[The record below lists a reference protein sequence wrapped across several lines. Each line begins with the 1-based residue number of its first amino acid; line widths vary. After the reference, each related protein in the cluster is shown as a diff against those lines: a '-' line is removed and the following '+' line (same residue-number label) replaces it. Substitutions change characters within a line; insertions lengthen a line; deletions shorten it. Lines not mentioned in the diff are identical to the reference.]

1 MKRINIVGF
10 IDFHREEWD
19 IRPSMVDKIRQAFHD
34 SELWTYKD
42 LCACTEKQ
50 LLKIRHVTPE
60 LVEHVKETLEN
71 VGLHLGMTEKEL
83 DAYHDAEYD
92 ARHQSVEPKGTHV
105 HDDVLNILDGANILE
120 FLRKKAETGNVEKG
134 NGTLIPEGA
143 ATEQIVGVD
152 KIEGSNLSFRSDAAT
167 EQIAGTSKED
177 RAEEEAKE
185 EAVSAN
191 TDGMQKKEIESLQ
204 ETEQKKGTE
213 QLQETEPLQEMEA
226 KHKKKFDAQKVY
238 NHAMARIL
246 CDPCQMLRGDDLEFM
261 RHQLVM
267 SVLEQQSWLMRTFCS
282 FNYRVKVAM
291 RKANYIMLEYRH
303 DMGLRSTVYQHLE
316 YEGTIKE
323 LEA

>member
-10 IDFHREEWD
+10 IDFHREKWD
-19 IRPSMVDKIRQAFHD
+19 IRPSMMEKMRQSFHD

-50 LLKIRHVTPE
+50 LLKIRYVTPE
-60 LVEHVKETLEN
+60 LVEHIKETLED

-92 ARHQSVEPKGTHV
+92 ARHQSAEQKKTNI
-105 HDDVLNILDGANILE
+105 HDDVPEMLDEANILE
-120 FLRKKAETGNVEKG
+120 ALRKKPVSGFLEKEAG
-134 NGTLIPEGA
+134 LPIPEDA
-143 ATEQIVGVD
+143 ATEQIVGISEED
-152 KIEGSNLSFRSDAAT
+152 
-167 EQIAGTSKED
+167 IAEND
-177 RAEEEAKE
+177 AKE
-185 EAVSAN
+185 AITSAN
-191 TDGMQKKEIESLQ
+191 TDGMQKKE
-204 ETEQKKGTE
+204 K
-213 QLQETEPLQEMEA
+213 EPLQETEA
-226 KHKKKFDAQKVY
+226 KHKKKFDAQKAY

-246 CDPCQMLRGDDLEFM
+246 RDPCQMVRSDDLEFM

-316 YEGTIKE
+316 YDGTIKE

>member
-10 IDFHREEWD
+10 VDFHREEWD
-19 IRPSMVDKIRQAFHD
+19 IRPSMVEKTRQAFHN

-60 LVEHVKETLEN
+60 LVEHVKETLED

-92 ARHQSVEPKGTHV
+92 ARHQSVESKR
-105 HDDVLNILDGANILE
+105 ISEEEI
-120 FLRKKAETGNVEKG
+120 
-134 NGTLIPEGA
+134 
-143 ATEQIVGVD
+143 TE
-152 KIEGSNLSFRSDAAT
+152 N
-167 EQIAGTSKED
+167 
-177 RAEEEAKE
+177 EAKE
-185 EAVSAN
+185 ATSFAD
-191 TDGMQKKEIESLQ
+191 TDGMQKKE
-204 ETEQKKGTE
+204 
-213 QLQETEPLQEMEA
+213 TEPLQETEA
-226 KHKKKFDAQKVY
+226 KHKEEFDARKAY

-267 SVLEQQSWLMRTFCS
+267 SVLEQQSWLMKTFCS

-291 RKANYIMLEYRH
+291 QKANYIMQEYRH

-316 YEGTIKE
+316 YDGKIKE

>member
-10 IDFHREEWD
+10 IDFHREKWD
-19 IRPSMVDKIRQAFHD
+19 IRPSMMEKMRQAFHD

-50 LLKIRHVTPE
+50 LLKIQYVTPE
-60 LVEHVKETLEN
+60 LVGHIKETLED

-92 ARHQSVEPKGTHV
+92 ARHQFAEQKGTS
-105 HDDVLNILDGANILE
+105 E
-120 FLRKKAETGNVEKG
+120 
-134 NGTLIPEGA
+134 
-143 ATEQIVGVD
+143 
-152 KIEGSNLSFRSDAAT
+152 
-167 EQIAGTSKED
+167 ED
-177 RAEEEAKE
+177 IAEEEAKE
-185 EAVSAN
+185 DAASVN
-191 TDGMQKKEIESLQ
+191 TDGMQKEIESLQ

-213 QLQETEPLQEMEA
+213 QLQEAEPLQEMEA
-226 KHKKKFDAQKVY
+226 KHKKKFDVQKAY

-246 CDPCQMLRGDDLEFM
+246 RDPCQMLRGDDLEFM

-316 YEGTIKE
+316 YDGIIKE

>member
-19 IRPSMVDKIRQAFHD
+19 IRPSMMEKMRQAFHD

-50 LLKIRHVTPE
+50 LLKIRYVTPE
-60 LVEHVKETLEN
+60 LVEHIKETLED

-92 ARHQSVEPKGTHV
+92 ARHQSVEQKKTNI
-105 HDDVLNILDGANILE
+105 HDDVPEMLDEANILE
-120 FLRKKAETGNVEKG
+120 ALRKKPISGFLEKEAG
-134 NGTLIPEGA
+134 LPIPEDA
-143 ATEQIVGVD
+143 ATEQIVGISEED
-152 KIEGSNLSFRSDAAT
+152 
-167 EQIAGTSKED
+167 IAEND
-177 RAEEEAKE
+177 AKE
-185 EAVSAN
+185 AITSAN
-191 TDGMQKKEIESLQ
+191 TDGMQKKEK
-204 ETEQKKGTE
+204 EQ
-213 QLQETEPLQEMEA
+213 LQEMEA
-226 KHKKKFDAQKVY
+226 KHKKEFDVRKAY

-246 CDPCQMLRGDDLEFM
+246 RDPCQMVRGDDLEFM

-291 RKANYIMLEYRH
+291 RKANYIMQEYRH

-316 YEGTIKE
+316 YDGKIKE

>member
-10 IDFHREEWD
+10 IDFYREEWD
-19 IRPSMVDKIRQAFHD
+19 IRPSMVEKMRQAFHD

-60 LVEHVKETLEN
+60 LVEHIKETLEN

-120 FLRKKAETGNVEKG
+120 FLRKKAETGNMEKG
-134 NGTLIPEGA
+134 SGMLIPEDG
-143 ATEQIVGVD
+143 ATEQIVG
-152 KIEGSNLSFRSDAAT
+152 ISE
-167 EQIAGTSKED
+167 ED
-177 RAEEEAKE
+177 IAEEEAKE
-185 EAVSAN
+185 DAASAN
-191 TDGMQKKEIESLQ
+191 TDGMQKKE
-204 ETEQKKGTE
+204 
-213 QLQETEPLQEMEA
+213 TEPLQEVEPLQKTEQLQDTKPLLETEA
-226 KHKKKFDAQKVY
+226 KHKKEFDAQKAY

-246 CDPCQMLRGDDLEFM
+246 RDPCQMVRSDDLEFM

-282 FNYRVKVAM
+282 FNFRVKVAM

-316 YEGTIKE
+316 YDGKIKE

>member
-19 IRPSMVDKIRQAFHD
+19 IRPSMVEKTRQAFHD

-42 LCACTEKQ
+42 LCALSEKQ
-50 LLKIRHVTPE
+50 LLKIRYVTPE
-60 LVEHVKETLEN
+60 LVGHIKETLED

-92 ARHQSVEPKGTHV
+92 ARHQSAEQKKTNI
-105 HDDVLNILDGANILE
+105 HDDVPEMLDEANILE
-120 FLRKKAETGNVEKG
+120 ALRKKPVSGFLEKEAG
-134 NGTLIPEGA
+134 LPIPEDA
-143 ATEQIVGVD
+143 ATEQIVGISEED
-152 KIEGSNLSFRSDAAT
+152 
-167 EQIAGTSKED
+167 IAEND
-177 RAEEEAKE
+177 AKE
-185 EAVSAN
+185 AITSAN
-191 TDGMQKKEIESLQ
+191 TGGMQKKEIESLQ
-204 ETEQKKGTE
+204 GTE
-213 QLQETEPLQEMEA
+213 QLQETEPLQEREA
-226 KHKKKFDAQKVY
+226 KHKKKFDAQKAY

-246 CDPCQMLRGDDLEFM
+246 RDPCQMLRGDDLEFM

>member
-19 IRPSMVDKIRQAFHD
+19 IRPSMVEKTRQAFHD

-60 LVEHVKETLEN
+60 LVEHVKETLED

-92 ARHQSVEPKGTHV
+92 ARHQSVESKRISEE
-105 HDDVLNILDGANILE
+105 DI
-120 FLRKKAETGNVEKG
+120 AEN
-134 NGTLIPEGA
+134 
-143 ATEQIVGVD
+143 
-152 KIEGSNLSFRSDAAT
+152 
-167 EQIAGTSKED
+167 
-177 RAEEEAKE
+177 EAKE
-185 EAVSAN
+185 ATSFAD
-191 TDGMQKKEIESLQ
+191 TDGTQKKE
-204 ETEQKKGTE
+204 TE
-213 QLQETEPLQEMEA
+213 QLQDTEPLQETEA
-226 KHKKKFDAQKVY
+226 KHKEEFDARKAY

-246 CDPCQMLRGDDLEFM
+246 CDPCQMLIGDELEFM

-267 SVLEQQSWLMRTFCS
+267 SVLEQQSWLMKTFCS

-291 RKANYIMLEYRH
+291 QKANYIMQEYRH

-316 YEGTIKE
+316 YDGKIKE

>member
-10 IDFHREEWD
+10 IDFHREKWD
-19 IRPSMVDKIRQAFHD
+19 IRPSMMEKMRQAFHD

-50 LLKIRHVTPE
+50 LLKIRYVTPE
-60 LVEHVKETLEN
+60 LVEHIKETLED

-92 ARHQSVEPKGTHV
+92 ARHQSVEQ
-105 HDDVLNILDGANILE
+105 E
-120 FLRKKAETGNVEKG
+120 
-134 NGTLIPEGA
+134 
-143 ATEQIVGVD
+143 
-152 KIEGSNLSFRSDAAT
+152 
-167 EQIAGTSKED
+167 GTSEED
-177 RAEEEAKE
+177 IAEEEAKE
-185 EAVSAN
+185 DAASAN

-213 QLQETEPLQEMEA
+213 QLQETEPLQEREA
-226 KHKKKFDAQKVY
+226 KHKKKFDAQKAY

-246 CDPCQMLRGDDLEFM
+246 RDPCQMLRGDDLEFM

-291 RKANYIMLEYRH
+291 RKANYIMQEYRH

-316 YEGTIKE
+316 YDGTIKE

>member
-10 IDFHREEWD
+10 IDFHREKWD
-19 IRPSMVDKIRQAFHD
+19 IRPSMMEKMRQVFHD

-50 LLKIRHVTPE
+50 LLKIRYVTPE
-60 LVEHVKETLEN
+60 LVGHIKETLED

-92 ARHQSVEPKGTHV
+92 ARHQSVEQKGTS
-105 HDDVLNILDGANILE
+105 E
-120 FLRKKAETGNVEKG
+120 
-134 NGTLIPEGA
+134 
-143 ATEQIVGVD
+143 
-152 KIEGSNLSFRSDAAT
+152 
-167 EQIAGTSKED
+167 ED
-177 RAEEEAKE
+177 IAEEEAKGD
-185 EAVSAN
+185 AVSAN

-204 ETEQKKGTE
+204 GSE
-213 QLQETEPLQEMEA
+213 QLQETEPLQEREA
-226 KHKKKFDAQKVY
+226 KHKKKFDAQKAY

-246 CDPCQMLRGDDLEFM
+246 RDPCQMLRGDDLEFM

-291 RKANYIMLEYRH
+291 RKANYIMQEYRH

-316 YEGTIKE
+316 YDGTIKE

>member
-10 IDFHREEWD
+10 IDFHREKWD
-19 IRPSMVDKIRQAFHD
+19 IRPSMMEKMRQAFHD

-50 LLKIRHVTPE
+50 LLKIRYVTPE
-60 LVEHVKETLEN
+60 LVGHIKETLED

-92 ARHQSVEPKGTHV
+92 ARHQCAEQKGTNI
-105 HDDVLNILDGANILE
+105 HDDVPEMLDEANILE
-120 FLRKKAETGNVEKG
+120 ALRKKPVSGFLEKEAG
-134 NGTLIPEGA
+134 LPIPEDA
-143 ATEQIVGVD
+143 ATEQIVGIYEED
-152 KIEGSNLSFRSDAAT
+152 
-167 EQIAGTSKED
+167 IAEND
-177 RAEEEAKE
+177 AKE
-185 EAVSAN
+185 AITSAN
-191 TDGMQKKEIESLQ
+191 TGGMQKKENEPSQ
-204 ETEQKKGTE
+204 ET
-213 QLQETEPLQEMEA
+213 EA
-226 KHKKKFDAQKVY
+226 KHKKEFDVRKAY

-246 CDPCQMLRGDDLEFM
+246 RDPCQMVRGDDLEFM

>member
-10 IDFHREEWD
+10 IDFHREKWD
-19 IRPSMVDKIRQAFHD
+19 IRPSMMEKMRQVFHD

-50 LLKIRHVTPE
+50 LLKIRYVTPE
-60 LVEHVKETLEN
+60 LVGHIKETLED

-92 ARHQSVEPKGTHV
+92 ARHQS
-105 HDDVLNILDGANILE
+105 
-120 FLRKKAETGNVEKG
+120 AEQK
-134 NGTLIPEGA
+134 
-143 ATEQIVGVD
+143 
-152 KIEGSNLSFRSDAAT
+152 R
-167 EQIAGTSKED
+167 TSEED
-177 RAEEEAKE
+177 IAEEEAKE
-185 EAVSAN
+185 DAASAN

-204 ETEQKKGTE
+204 GTE
-213 QLQETEPLQEMEA
+213 QLQETEPLQEREA
-226 KHKKKFDAQKVY
+226 KHKKKFDAQKAY

-246 CDPCQMLRGDDLEFM
+246 RDPCQMVRGDDLEFM

-323 LEA
+323 LES

>member
-19 IRPSMVDKIRQAFHD
+19 IRPSMVEKTRQAFHD

-60 LVEHVKETLEN
+60 LVEHVKETLED

-92 ARHQSVEPKGTHV
+92 ARHQSVESK
-105 HDDVLNILDGANILE
+105 
-120 FLRKKAETGNVEKG
+120 RKSEEDIAEN
-134 NGTLIPEGA
+134 
-143 ATEQIVGVD
+143 
-152 KIEGSNLSFRSDAAT
+152 
-167 EQIAGTSKED
+167 
-177 RAEEEAKE
+177 EAKE
-185 EAVSAN
+185 ATSFAD
-191 TDGMQKKEIESLQ
+191 TDGMQKKEPEPLQ
-204 ETEQKKGTE
+204 ETE
-213 QLQETEPLQEMEA
+213 A
-226 KHKKKFDAQKVY
+226 KHKEEFDARKAY

-267 SVLEQQSWLMRTFCS
+267 SVLEQQSWLMKTFCS

-291 RKANYIMLEYRH
+291 QKANYIMQEYRH

-316 YEGTIKE
+316 YDGKIKE
-323 LEA
+323 LDA

>member
-19 IRPSMVDKIRQAFHD
+19 IRPSMVEKTRQAFHD

-60 LVEHVKETLEN
+60 LVEHVKETLED

-92 ARHQSVEPKGTHV
+92 ARHQSVESKRRSEE
-105 HDDVLNILDGANILE
+105 DI
-120 FLRKKAETGNVEKG
+120 AEN
-134 NGTLIPEGA
+134 
-143 ATEQIVGVD
+143 
-152 KIEGSNLSFRSDAAT
+152 
-167 EQIAGTSKED
+167 
-177 RAEEEAKE
+177 EAKE
-185 EAVSAN
+185 ATSFAD
-191 TDGMQKKEIESLQ
+191 TDGMQKKA
-204 ETEQKKGTE
+204 TE
-213 QLQETEPLQEMEA
+213 QLQETEV
-226 KHKKKFDAQKVY
+226 KHKEEFDARKAY

-267 SVLEQQSWLMRTFCS
+267 SVLEQQSWLMKTFCS

-291 RKANYIMLEYRH
+291 QKANYIMQEYRH

-316 YEGTIKE
+316 YDGKIKE

>member
-19 IRPSMVDKIRQAFHD
+19 IRPSVVEKIRLAFHD

-50 LLKIRHVTPE
+50 LLKIRYVTPE
-60 LVEHVKETLEN
+60 LVGHIKETLED

-92 ARHQSVEPKGTHV
+92 ARHQSVEQKGTS
-105 HDDVLNILDGANILE
+105 E
-120 FLRKKAETGNVEKG
+120 EE
-134 NGTLIPEGA
+134 
-143 ATEQIVGVD
+143 
-152 KIEGSNLSFRSDAAT
+152 
-167 EQIAGTSKED
+167 IAKD
-177 RAEEEAKE
+177 EAKE
-185 EAVSAN
+185 DAAFAD
-191 TDGMQKKEIESLQ
+191 TDGIQKKWNELLQ
-204 ETEQKKGTE
+204 ETEQKKETE
-213 QLQETEPLQEMEA
+213 QLHETEPLQDTEA
-226 KHKKKFDAQKVY
+226 KHKKEFDAQKAY

-246 CDPCQMLRGDDLEFM
+246 RDPCQMIRGDDLEFM

-267 SVLEQQSWLMRTFCS
+267 SVLEQQSWLMKTFCS

-316 YEGTIKE
+316 YDGRIKE

>member
-19 IRPSMVDKIRQAFHD
+19 IRPSMVEKTRQAFHD

-60 LVEHVKETLEN
+60 LVEHVKETLED

-92 ARHQSVEPKGTHV
+92 ARHQSVESKRISEE
-105 HDDVLNILDGANILE
+105 DI
-120 FLRKKAETGNVEKG
+120 AEN
-134 NGTLIPEGA
+134 
-143 ATEQIVGVD
+143 
-152 KIEGSNLSFRSDAAT
+152 
-167 EQIAGTSKED
+167 
-177 RAEEEAKE
+177 EAKE
-185 EAVSAN
+185 ATSFAD
-191 TDGMQKKEIESLQ
+191 TDGMQKKA
-204 ETEQKKGTE
+204 TE
-213 QLQETEPLQEMEA
+213 QLQETEV
-226 KHKKKFDAQKVY
+226 KHKEEFDARKAY

-267 SVLEQQSWLMRTFCS
+267 SVLEQQSWLMKTFCS

-291 RKANYIMLEYRH
+291 RKANYIMQEYRH

-316 YEGTIKE
+316 YDGKIKE

>member
-19 IRPSMVDKIRQAFHD
+19 IRPSMVEKTRQAFHD

-50 LLKIRHVTPE
+50 LLKVRHVTPE
-60 LVEHVKETLEN
+60 LVEHVKETLED

-92 ARHQSVEPKGTHV
+92 ARHQSVESKRISEE
-105 HDDVLNILDGANILE
+105 DI
-120 FLRKKAETGNVEKG
+120 AEN
-134 NGTLIPEGA
+134 
-143 ATEQIVGVD
+143 
-152 KIEGSNLSFRSDAAT
+152 
-167 EQIAGTSKED
+167 
-177 RAEEEAKE
+177 EAKE
-185 EAVSAN
+185 ATSFAD
-191 TDGMQKKEIESLQ
+191 TDGMQKKA
-204 ETEQKKGTE
+204 TE
-213 QLQETEPLQEMEA
+213 QLQETEA
-226 KHKKKFDAQKVY
+226 KHKEEFDARKAY

-267 SVLEQQSWLMRTFCS
+267 SVLEQQSWLMKTFCS

-291 RKANYIMLEYRH
+291 QKANYIMQEYRH

-316 YEGTIKE
+316 YDGKIKE

>member
-10 IDFHREEWD
+10 IDFHREKWD
-19 IRPSMVDKIRQAFHD
+19 IRPSMMEKMRQAFHD

-50 LLKIRHVTPE
+50 LLKIRYVTPE
-60 LVEHVKETLEN
+60 LVGHIKETLED

-92 ARHQSVEPKGTHV
+92 ARHQCAEQKGTNI
-105 HDDVLNILDGANILE
+105 HDDVPEMLDEANILE
-120 FLRKKAETGNVEKG
+120 ALRKKPVSGFLEKEAG
-134 NGTLIPEGA
+134 LPIPENA
-143 ATEQIVGVD
+143 ATEQIVGISEED
-152 KIEGSNLSFRSDAAT
+152 
-167 EQIAGTSKED
+167 IAEND
-177 RAEEEAKE
+177 AKE
-185 EAVSAN
+185 AITSAN
-191 TDGMQKKEIESLQ
+191 TGGMQKKE
-204 ETEQKKGTE
+204 K
-213 QLQETEPLQEMEA
+213 EPLQKMEA
-226 KHKKKFDAQKVY
+226 KHKKEFDVRKAY

-246 CDPCQMLRGDDLEFM
+246 RDPCQMVRGDDLEFM

-291 RKANYIMLEYRH
+291 RKANYIMLEYKH

>member
-10 IDFHREEWD
+10 IDFHREKWD
-19 IRPSMVDKIRQAFHD
+19 IRPSMMEKMRQVFHD

-50 LLKIRHVTPE
+50 LLKIRYVTPE
-60 LVEHVKETLEN
+60 LVGHIKETLED

-92 ARHQSVEPKGTHV
+92 ARHQS
-105 HDDVLNILDGANILE
+105 
-120 FLRKKAETGNVEKG
+120 AEQK
-134 NGTLIPEGA
+134 
-143 ATEQIVGVD
+143 
-152 KIEGSNLSFRSDAAT
+152 R
-167 EQIAGTSKED
+167 TSEED
-177 RAEEEAKE
+177 IAEEEAKE
-185 EAVSAN
+185 DAASAN

-204 ETEQKKGTE
+204 GTE
-213 QLQETEPLQEMEA
+213 QLQETEPLQEREA
-226 KHKKKFDAQKVY
+226 KHKKKFDAQKAY

-246 CDPCQMLRGDDLEFM
+246 RDPCQMVRGDDLEFM

-316 YEGTIKE
+316 YDGTIKE

>member
-10 IDFHREEWD
+10 IDFHREKWD
-19 IRPSMVDKIRQAFHD
+19 IRPSMMEKMRQVFHD

-42 LCACTEKQ
+42 MCACTEKQ
-50 LLKIRHVTPE
+50 LLKIRYVTPE
-60 LVEHVKETLEN
+60 LVGHIKETLED

-92 ARHQSVEPKGTHV
+92 ARHQS
-105 HDDVLNILDGANILE
+105 
-120 FLRKKAETGNVEKG
+120 AEQK
-134 NGTLIPEGA
+134 
-143 ATEQIVGVD
+143 
-152 KIEGSNLSFRSDAAT
+152 R
-167 EQIAGTSKED
+167 TSEED
-177 RAEEEAKE
+177 IAEEEAKE
-185 EAVSAN
+185 DAASAN

-204 ETEQKKGTE
+204 GTE
-213 QLQETEPLQEMEA
+213 QLQETEPLQEREA
-226 KHKKKFDAQKVY
+226 KHKKKFDAQKAY

-246 CDPCQMLRGDDLEFM
+246 RDPCQMVRGDDLEFM

>member
-10 IDFHREEWD
+10 IDFHREKWD
-19 IRPSMVDKIRQAFHD
+19 IRPSIMEKMRQAFHD

-50 LLKIRHVTPE
+50 LLKIRYVTPE
-60 LVEHVKETLEN
+60 LVGHIKETLED

-120 FLRKKAETGNVEKG
+120 FLRKKTETGNMEKG
-134 NGTLIPEGA
+134 SGMLIPEDG
-143 ATEQIVGVD
+143 ATEQIVGISEED
-152 KIEGSNLSFRSDAAT
+152 
-167 EQIAGTSKED
+167 IAKD
-177 RAEEEAKE
+177 EAKE
-185 EAVSAN
+185 DAAFAD
-191 TDGMQKKEIESLQ
+191 TDGIQKKWNELLQ
-204 ETEQKKGTE
+204 ETEQKKETE
-213 QLQETEPLQEMEA
+213 QLQEAEPLQEMEA
-226 KHKKKFDAQKVY
+226 KHKKEFDAQKAY

-246 CDPCQMLRGDDLEFM
+246 RDPCQMLRSDDLEFM

-267 SVLEQQSWLMRTFCS
+267 SVLEQQGWLMRTFCS

-291 RKANYIMLEYRH
+291 RKANYIMQEYRH

-316 YEGTIKE
+316 YDGKIKE

>member
-19 IRPSMVDKIRQAFHD
+19 IRPSVVEKIRLAFHD

-60 LVEHVKETLEN
+60 LVEHVKETLED

-92 ARHQSVEPKGTHV
+92 ARHPSIEPKGTYI
-105 HDDVLNILDGANILE
+105 HDNVQKMLDGANILE
-120 FLRKKAETGNVEKG
+120 ALRKKPVSEFLEIEAGM
-134 NGTLIPEGA
+134 LIPEDA
-143 ATEQIVGVD
+143 ATEQIVGISEED
-152 KIEGSNLSFRSDAAT
+152 
-167 EQIAGTSKED
+167 IAEN
-177 RAEEEAKE
+177 EAKE
-185 EAVSAN
+185 DITSAN
-191 TDGMQKKEIESLQ
+191 TDGVQKKE
-204 ETEQKKGTE
+204 K
-213 QLQETEPLQEMEA
+213 EPLQETDV
-226 KHKKKFDAQKVY
+226 KHKKEFDAQKAY

-246 CDPCQMLRGDDLEFM
+246 RNPCQMLRSDDLEFM

-267 SVLEQQSWLMRTFCS
+267 SVLEQQNCLMKTFCS

-291 RKANYIMLEYRH
+291 RKANYIMQEYRH

-316 YEGTIKE
+316 YDGTIKE

>member
-19 IRPSMVDKIRQAFHD
+19 IRPSMVEKTRQAFHD

-60 LVEHVKETLEN
+60 LVEHIKETLED
-71 VGLHLGMTEKEL
+71 VGLHLGMTEKDL

-92 ARHQSVEPKGTHV
+92 ARHQSVESKRISEE
-105 HDDVLNILDGANILE
+105 DI
-120 FLRKKAETGNVEKG
+120 AEN
-134 NGTLIPEGA
+134 
-143 ATEQIVGVD
+143 
-152 KIEGSNLSFRSDAAT
+152 
-167 EQIAGTSKED
+167 
-177 RAEEEAKE
+177 EAKE
-185 EAVSAN
+185 ATSFAD
-191 TDGMQKKEIESLQ
+191 TDGMQKKA
-204 ETEQKKGTE
+204 TE
-213 QLQETEPLQEMEA
+213 QLQETEA
-226 KHKKKFDAQKVY
+226 KHKEEFDARKAY

-267 SVLEQQSWLMRTFCS
+267 SVLEQQSWLIKTFCS

-291 RKANYIMLEYRH
+291 QKANYIMQEYRH

-316 YEGTIKE
+316 YDGKIKE

>member
-19 IRPSMVDKIRQAFHD
+19 IRPSMVDKIRQTFHD

-50 LLKIRHVTPE
+50 LLKIRYVTPE

-120 FLRKKAETGNVEKG
+120 FLRKKAETGNMEKG
-134 NGTLIPEGA
+134 SGMLIPEDA
-143 ATEQIVGVD
+143 VTEQIVGTF
-152 KIEGSNLSFRSDAAT
+152 E
-167 EQIAGTSKED
+167 ED
-177 RAEEEAKE
+177 IAKE
-185 EAVSAN
+185 EVKEDAASAN
-191 TDGMQKKEIESLQ
+191 TDGIQKKKIESLQ

-213 QLQETEPLQEMEA
+213 QLQEAEPLQEMEA
-226 KHKKKFDAQKVY
+226 KHKKKFDAQKAY

-246 CDPCQMLRGDDLEFM
+246 RDPCQMVRGDDLEFM

>member
-10 IDFHREEWD
+10 IDFHREKWD
-19 IRPSMVDKIRQAFHD
+19 IRPSMMEKMRQAFHD

-50 LLKIRHVTPE
+50 LLKIRYVTPE
-60 LVEHVKETLEN
+60 LVEHIKETLED

-92 ARHQSVEPKGTHV
+92 ARHQSVEQKGTS
-105 HDDVLNILDGANILE
+105 E
-120 FLRKKAETGNVEKG
+120 
-134 NGTLIPEGA
+134 
-143 ATEQIVGVD
+143 
-152 KIEGSNLSFRSDAAT
+152 
-167 EQIAGTSKED
+167 ED
-177 RAEEEAKE
+177 IAEEEAKE
-185 EAVSAN
+185 DAASVN
-191 TDGMQKKEIESLQ
+191 TDGMQKEIESLQ

-213 QLQETEPLQEMEA
+213 QLQETEPLQEMET
-226 KHKKKFDAQKVY
+226 KHKKEFDAQKAY

-246 CDPCQMLRGDDLEFM
+246 RDPCQMVRGDDLEFM

-267 SVLEQQSWLMRTFCS
+267 SILEQQSWLMRTFCS

-291 RKANYIMLEYRH
+291 RKANYIMQEYRH

>member
-10 IDFHREEWD
+10 IDFHREKWD
-19 IRPSMVDKIRQAFHD
+19 IRPSMMEKMRQAFHD

-50 LLKIRHVTPE
+50 LLKIRYVTPE
-60 LVEHVKETLEN
+60 LVEHIKETLED

-92 ARHQSVEPKGTHV
+92 ARHQSVEQK
-105 HDDVLNILDGANILE
+105 
-120 FLRKKAETGNVEKG
+120 ETSE
-134 NGTLIPEGA
+134 
-143 ATEQIVGVD
+143 
-152 KIEGSNLSFRSDAAT
+152 
-167 EQIAGTSKED
+167 ED
-177 RAEEEAKE
+177 IAEEEAKE
-185 EAVSAN
+185 DAASAN

-213 QLQETEPLQEMEA
+213 QLQETEPLQEREA
-226 KHKKKFDAQKVY
+226 KHKKKFDAQKAY

-246 CDPCQMLRGDDLEFM
+246 RDPCQMLRGDDLEFM

-316 YEGTIKE
+316 YDGTIKE

>member
-10 IDFHREEWD
+10 IDFYREEWD
-19 IRPSMVDKIRQAFHD
+19 IRPSMVEKTRQAFHD

-60 LVEHVKETLEN
+60 LVEHVKGTLED

-92 ARHQSVEPKGTHV
+92 ARHQSVESKRISEE
-105 HDDVLNILDGANILE
+105 DI
-120 FLRKKAETGNVEKG
+120 AEN
-134 NGTLIPEGA
+134 
-143 ATEQIVGVD
+143 
-152 KIEGSNLSFRSDAAT
+152 
-167 EQIAGTSKED
+167 
-177 RAEEEAKE
+177 EAKE
-185 EAVSAN
+185 ATSFAD
-191 TDGMQKKEIESLQ
+191 TDGMQKKA
-204 ETEQKKGTE
+204 TE
-213 QLQETEPLQEMEA
+213 QLQETEA
-226 KHKKKFDAQKVY
+226 KHKEEFDARKAY

-267 SVLEQQSWLMRTFCS
+267 SVLEQQSWLMKTFCS

-291 RKANYIMLEYRH
+291 QKANYIMQEYRH

-316 YEGTIKE
+316 YDGKIKE

>member
-10 IDFHREEWD
+10 IDFHREKWD
-19 IRPSMVDKIRQAFHD
+19 IRPSMMEKMRQAFHD

-60 LVEHVKETLEN
+60 LVEHVKETLED

-92 ARHQSVEPKGTHV
+92 ARHQSVESKRISEE
-105 HDDVLNILDGANILE
+105 DI
-120 FLRKKAETGNVEKG
+120 AEN
-134 NGTLIPEGA
+134 
-143 ATEQIVGVD
+143 
-152 KIEGSNLSFRSDAAT
+152 
-167 EQIAGTSKED
+167 
-177 RAEEEAKE
+177 EAKE
-185 EAVSAN
+185 ATSFAD
-191 TDGMQKKEIESLQ
+191 TDGTQKKE
-204 ETEQKKGTE
+204 TE
-213 QLQETEPLQEMEA
+213 QLQDTEPLQETEA
-226 KHKKKFDAQKVY
+226 KHKEEFDARKAY

-246 CDPCQMLRGDDLEFM
+246 CDPCQMLIGDELEFM

-267 SVLEQQSWLMRTFCS
+267 SVLEQQGWLMRTFCS

-291 RKANYIMLEYRH
+291 QKANYIMQEYRH

-316 YEGTIKE
+316 YDGKIKE

>member
-19 IRPSMVDKIRQAFHD
+19 IRPSMVEKTRQAFHD

-42 LCACTEKQ
+42 LCALSEKQ
-50 LLKIRHVTPE
+50 LLKIRYVTPE
-60 LVEHVKETLEN
+60 LVGHIKETLED

-92 ARHQSVEPKGTHV
+92 ARHQSAEQKKTNI
-105 HDDVLNILDGANILE
+105 HDDVPEMLDEANILE
-120 FLRKKAETGNVEKG
+120 ALRKKPVSGFLEKEAG
-134 NGTLIPEGA
+134 LPIPEDA
-143 ATEQIVGVD
+143 ATEQIVGISEED
-152 KIEGSNLSFRSDAAT
+152 
-167 EQIAGTSKED
+167 IAEND
-177 RAEEEAKE
+177 AKE
-185 EAVSAN
+185 AITSAN
-191 TDGMQKKEIESLQ
+191 TDGMQKKE
-204 ETEQKKGTE
+204 K
-213 QLQETEPLQEMEA
+213 EPLQEMEA
-226 KHKKKFDAQKVY
+226 KHKKKFDVQKAY

-246 CDPCQMLRGDDLEFM
+246 RDPCQMVRGDDLEFM

-316 YEGTIKE
+316 YDGTIKE

>member
-10 IDFHREEWD
+10 IDFHREKWD
-19 IRPSMVDKIRQAFHD
+19 IRPSMMEKMRQVFHD

-50 LLKIRHVTPE
+50 LLKIRYVTPE
-60 LVEHVKETLEN
+60 LVGHIKETLED

-92 ARHQSVEPKGTHV
+92 ARHQSE
-105 HDDVLNILDGANILE
+105 
-120 FLRKKAETGNVEKG
+120 
-134 NGTLIPEGA
+134 
-143 ATEQIVGVD
+143 EQ
-152 KIEGSNLSFRSDAAT
+152 KR
-167 EQIAGTSKED
+167 TSEED
-177 RAEEEAKE
+177 IAKE
-185 EAVSAN
+185 EVKEDAASAN
-191 TDGMQKKEIESLQ
+191 TDGIQKKEIESLQ

-213 QLQETEPLQEMEA
+213 QLQEAEPLQEMEA
-226 KHKKKFDAQKVY
+226 KHKKKFDAQKAY

-246 CDPCQMLRGDDLEFM
+246 RDPCQMLRGDDLEFM

>member
-10 IDFHREEWD
+10 IDFHREKWD
-19 IRPSMVDKIRQAFHD
+19 IRPSMMEKMRQAFHD

-50 LLKIRHVTPE
+50 LLKIRYVTPE
-60 LVEHVKETLEN
+60 LVGHIKETLED

-83 DAYHDAEYD
+83 DVYHDAEYD
-92 ARHQSVEPKGTHV
+92 ARHQCAEQKGTNI
-105 HDDVLNILDGANILE
+105 HDDVPEMLDEANILE
-120 FLRKKAETGNVEKG
+120 ALRKKPVSGFLEKEAG
-134 NGTLIPEGA
+134 LPIPENA
-143 ATEQIVGVD
+143 ATEQIVGISEED
-152 KIEGSNLSFRSDAAT
+152 
-167 EQIAGTSKED
+167 IAEND
-177 RAEEEAKE
+177 AKE
-185 EAVSAN
+185 AITSAN
-191 TDGMQKKEIESLQ
+191 TGGMQKKE
-204 ETEQKKGTE
+204 K
-213 QLQETEPLQEMEA
+213 EPLQETEA
-226 KHKKKFDAQKVY
+226 KHKKEFDVRKAY

-246 CDPCQMLRGDDLEFM
+246 RDPCQMVRGDDLEFM

-291 RKANYIMLEYRH
+291 RKANYIMQEYRH

>member
-10 IDFHREEWD
+10 IDFHREKWD
-19 IRPSMVDKIRQAFHD
+19 IRPSMMEKMRQAFHD

-50 LLKIRHVTPE
+50 LLKIRYVTPE
-60 LVEHVKETLEN
+60 LVGHIKETLED

-92 ARHQSVEPKGTHV
+92 ARHQSVEQKGTS
-105 HDDVLNILDGANILE
+105 E
-120 FLRKKAETGNVEKG
+120 
-134 NGTLIPEGA
+134 
-143 ATEQIVGVD
+143 
-152 KIEGSNLSFRSDAAT
+152 
-167 EQIAGTSKED
+167 ED
-177 RAEEEAKE
+177 IAKE
-185 EAVSAN
+185 EVKEYAASAN
-191 TDGMQKKEIESLQ
+191 TDGIQKKEIESLQ

-213 QLQETEPLQEMEA
+213 QLQEAEPLQEMEA
-226 KHKKKFDAQKVY
+226 KHKKKFDVQKAY

-246 CDPCQMLRGDDLEFM
+246 RDPCQMVRGDDLEFM

-303 DMGLRSTVYQHLE
+303 DLGLRSTVYQHLE

>member
-19 IRPSMVDKIRQAFHD
+19 IRPSMVEKTRQAFHD

-60 LVEHVKETLEN
+60 LVEHVKETLED

-92 ARHQSVEPKGTHV
+92 ARHQSVESKRISEE
-105 HDDVLNILDGANILE
+105 DI
-120 FLRKKAETGNVEKG
+120 AENE
-134 NGTLIPEGA
+134 
-143 ATEQIVGVD
+143 AT
-152 KIEGSNLSFRSDAAT
+152 SFAD
-167 EQIAGTSKED
+167 
-177 RAEEEAKE
+177 
-185 EAVSAN
+185 
-191 TDGMQKKEIESLQ
+191 TDGMQKKE
-204 ETEQKKGTE
+204 
-213 QLQETEPLQEMEA
+213 TEPLQETEA
-226 KHKKKFDAQKVY
+226 KHKEEFDARKAY

-267 SVLEQQSWLMRTFCS
+267 SVLEQQSWLMKTFCS

-291 RKANYIMLEYRH
+291 QKANYIMQEYRH

-316 YEGTIKE
+316 YDGKIKE

>member
-10 IDFHREEWD
+10 IDFHREKWD
-19 IRPSMVDKIRQAFHD
+19 IRPSMMEKMRQAFHD

-50 LLKIRHVTPE
+50 LLKIRYVTPE
-60 LVEHVKETLEN
+60 LVGHIKETLED

-92 ARHQSVEPKGTHV
+92 ARHQSVEQKGTS
-105 HDDVLNILDGANILE
+105 E
-120 FLRKKAETGNVEKG
+120 
-134 NGTLIPEGA
+134 
-143 ATEQIVGVD
+143 
-152 KIEGSNLSFRSDAAT
+152 
-167 EQIAGTSKED
+167 ED
-177 RAEEEAKE
+177 IAEEEAKGD
-185 EAVSAN
+185 AVSAN
-191 TDGMQKKEIESLQ
+191 TDGMQKKKIESLQ

-213 QLQETEPLQEMEA
+213 QLQETEPLQEMET
-226 KHKKKFDAQKVY
+226 KHKKEFDAQKAY

-246 CDPCQMLRGDDLEFM
+246 RDPCQMVRGDDLEFM

-267 SVLEQQSWLMRTFCS
+267 SILEQQSWLMRTFCS

-291 RKANYIMLEYRH
+291 RKANYIMQEYRH

>member
-19 IRPSMVDKIRQAFHD
+19 IRPSMVEKTRQAFHD

-60 LVEHVKETLEN
+60 LVGHIKETLED

-92 ARHQSVEPKGTHV
+92 ARHQSVEQKGTS
-105 HDDVLNILDGANILE
+105 E
-120 FLRKKAETGNVEKG
+120 
-134 NGTLIPEGA
+134 
-143 ATEQIVGVD
+143 
-152 KIEGSNLSFRSDAAT
+152 
-167 EQIAGTSKED
+167 ED
-177 RAEEEAKE
+177 IAEEKAKE
-185 EAVSAN
+185 EAASAN
-191 TDGMQKKEIESLQ
+191 TDGMQKKGTEPLQ

-213 QLQETEPLQEMEA
+213 QLQEAEPLQEMEA
-226 KHKKKFDAQKVY
+226 KHKKEFDAQKAY

-246 CDPCQMLRGDDLEFM
+246 RDPCQIIRSDDLEFM
-261 RHQLVM
+261 RHQLVI
-267 SVLEQQSWLMRTFCS
+267 SVLEQQSWLMRTFCFFS
-282 FNYRVKVAM
+282 YRVKVAM

>member
-10 IDFHREEWD
+10 IDFHREKWD
-19 IRPSMVDKIRQAFHD
+19 IRPSMMEKMRQAFHD

-50 LLKIRHVTPE
+50 LLKIRYVTPE
-60 LVEHVKETLEN
+60 LVEHIKETLED

-92 ARHQSVEPKGTHV
+92 ARLQSVEQKGTS
-105 HDDVLNILDGANILE
+105 E
-120 FLRKKAETGNVEKG
+120 
-134 NGTLIPEGA
+134 
-143 ATEQIVGVD
+143 
-152 KIEGSNLSFRSDAAT
+152 
-167 EQIAGTSKED
+167 ED
-177 RAEEEAKE
+177 IAEEEAKE
-185 EAVSAN
+185 DAASAN

-204 ETEQKKGTE
+204 ETEQ
-213 QLQETEPLQEMEA
+213 LQETEPLQEREA
-226 KHKKKFDAQKVY
+226 KHKKKFDAQKAY

-246 CDPCQMLRGDDLEFM
+246 RDPCQMVRGDDLEFM

>member
-10 IDFHREEWD
+10 IDFHREKWD
-19 IRPSMVDKIRQAFHD
+19 IRPSMMEKMRQVFHD

-50 LLKIRHVTPE
+50 LLKIRYVTPE
-60 LVEHVKETLEN
+60 LVGHIKETLED

-92 ARHQSVEPKGTHV
+92 ARHQS
-105 HDDVLNILDGANILE
+105 
-120 FLRKKAETGNVEKG
+120 AEQKRTSEKD
-134 NGTLIPEGA
+134 I
-143 ATEQIVGVD
+143 
-152 KIEGSNLSFRSDAAT
+152 
-167 EQIAGTSKED
+167 
-177 RAEEEAKE
+177 AKE
-185 EAVSAN
+185 EVEEDAASAN
-191 TDGMQKKEIESLQ
+191 TDGIQKKEIESVQ

-213 QLQETEPLQEMEA
+213 QLQEAEPLQEMEA
-226 KHKKKFDAQKVY
+226 KHKKKFDAQKAY

-246 CDPCQMLRGDDLEFM
+246 RDPCQMLRGDDLEFM

>member
-19 IRPSMVDKIRQAFHD
+19 IRPSMVEKTRQAFHD

-50 LLKIRHVTPE
+50 LLKIQYVTPE
-60 LVEHVKETLEN
+60 LVGHIKETLED

-92 ARHQSVEPKGTHV
+92 ARHQSVEQKGTS
-105 HDDVLNILDGANILE
+105 E
-120 FLRKKAETGNVEKG
+120 
-134 NGTLIPEGA
+134 
-143 ATEQIVGVD
+143 
-152 KIEGSNLSFRSDAAT
+152 
-167 EQIAGTSKED
+167 ED
-177 RAEEEAKE
+177 IAEEEAKE
-185 EAVSAN
+185 DAASAN

-213 QLQETEPLQEMEA
+213 QLQETEPLQETEA
-226 KHKKKFDAQKVY
+226 KHKKKFDAQKAY

-246 CDPCQMLRGDDLEFM
+246 RDPCQMVRGDDLEFM

-267 SVLEQQSWLMRTFCS
+267 SILEQQSWLMRTFCS

-291 RKANYIMLEYRH
+291 RKANYIMQEYRH

>member
-19 IRPSMVDKIRQAFHD
+19 IRPSMVEKTRQAFHD

-60 LVEHVKETLEN
+60 LVEHVKETLED

-92 ARHQSVEPKGTHV
+92 ARHQSVESKIISEE
-105 HDDVLNILDGANILE
+105 DI
-120 FLRKKAETGNVEKG
+120 AEN
-134 NGTLIPEGA
+134 
-143 ATEQIVGVD
+143 
-152 KIEGSNLSFRSDAAT
+152 
-167 EQIAGTSKED
+167 
-177 RAEEEAKE
+177 EAKE
-185 EAVSAN
+185 ATSFAD
-191 TDGMQKKEIESLQ
+191 TDGMQKKA
-204 ETEQKKGTE
+204 TE
-213 QLQETEPLQEMEA
+213 QLQETEA
-226 KHKKKFDAQKVY
+226 KHKEEFDARKAY

-267 SVLEQQSWLMRTFCS
+267 SVLEQQSWLMKTFCS
-282 FNYRVKVAM
+282 FNYRVKAAM
-291 RKANYIMLEYRH
+291 QKANYIMQEYRH

-316 YEGTIKE
+316 YDGKIKE

>member
-19 IRPSMVDKIRQAFHD
+19 IRPSMVDKIRQTFHD

-60 LVEHVKETLEN
+60 LVGHVKETLEN

-92 ARHQSVEPKGTHV
+92 ARHQSVEPKGTHI
-105 HDDVLNILDGANILE
+105 HDDVLNILDGVNILE
-120 FLRKKAETGNVEKG
+120 VLRKKAETGNMEKG
-134 NGTLIPEGA
+134 SRILIPEDG
-143 ATEQIVGVD
+143 ATEQIVGTAEED
-152 KIEGSNLSFRSDAAT
+152 IAEEDATEDAA
-167 EQIAGTSKED
+167 
-177 RAEEEAKE
+177 
-185 EAVSAN
+185 SAN
-191 TDGMQKKEIESLQ
+191 ADGMQKKEIESLQ

-213 QLQETEPLQEMEA
+213 QLQEAEPLQEMETN
-226 KHKKKFDAQKVY
+226 HKKKFDAQKVY

-267 SVLEQQSWLMRTFCS
+267 SVLEQQSWLMKTFCFFS
-282 FNYRVKVAM
+282 YRVKVAM